1 MIHQRCGSSH
11 GTGLRIA
18 IIQSR
23 FNEPVT
29 DALARACVEE
39 LRLLGVPGESI
50 ELIGVPGAVEIPLVA
65 RVLGER
71 RLHHAII
78 ALGAVIRGD
87 TSHYDY
93 VCKMAADGCL
103 AASLATGVPVIF
115 GVLTCETPLQALDRS
130 GPGDDNKG
138 REAAR
143 AAVEMANLLLGNYR

>member
-1 MIHQRCGSSH
+1 MIQQRCGSSH

-18 IIQSR
+18 IVQSR

-29 DALARACVEE
+29 DALARAAVEE
-39 LRLLGVPGESI
+39 LGLLGVPGESI
-50 ELIGVPGAVEIPLVA
+50 ELIAVPGAVEIPLVA

-71 RLHHAII
+71 RRHHAII

-93 VCKMAADGCL
+93 VCKMVADGCL
-103 AASLATGVPVIF
+103 QASLASGVPVIF
-115 GVLTCETPLQALDRS
+115 GVLTCDTPGQAFARS
-130 GPGDDNKG
+130 GPDGGNKG